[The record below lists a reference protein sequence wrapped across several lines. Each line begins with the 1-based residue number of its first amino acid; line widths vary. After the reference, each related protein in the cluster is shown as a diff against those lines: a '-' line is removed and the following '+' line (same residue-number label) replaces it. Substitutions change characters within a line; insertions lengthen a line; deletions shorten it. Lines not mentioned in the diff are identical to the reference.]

1 MTVRAAGARSR
12 LDPEPVARRDVL
24 GLASLLSAAA
34 ALLLAAFGMLRLP
47 KPGVLASAGRKYR
60 VVLPETLAAG
70 EPYLPPGRSV
80 ALFRDDGGVWAISR
94 VCTHL
99 GCVVRASS
107 HGFDCPCHGSRY
119 AADGSVIKG
128 PAPKA

>member
-1 MTVRAAGARSR
+1 
-12 LDPEPVARRDVL
+12 
-24 GLASLLSAAA
+24 
-34 ALLLAAFGMLRLP
+34 LAAFGMLRLP

-107 HGFDCPCHGSRY
+107 HGFDCPCHGSRF

-128 PAPKA
+128 PAPKALPWLKVTAAGGVYVVDESQTVPPGTKVVA